1 MNLLNSKYIIVEI
14 IPTAATPKKGEIIQ
28 ISALKL
34 NGLTL
39 LDRFDYRLDDA
50 SLPIPEML
58 SWISYDKDLF
68 TYRNKSNVILKEFK
82 TWSEK
87 LPILILD
94 ETYTK
99 AYLEKLGN
107 ELIPILP
114 FLEEEYSTD
123 IIDKLATKYNLEPS
137 NYIVDLLYESLIQK
151 LSKLD

>member
-68 TYRNKSNVILKEFK
+68 TYRNKSSVILKEFK

-107 ELIPILP
+107 ELIPILS
-114 FLEEEYSTD
+114 FLEEEYSND

>member
-14 IPTAATPKKGEIIQ
+14 IPTAARPTKGEIIQ

-68 TYRNKSNVILKEFK
+68 TYRNKSSVILKEFK

>member
-82 TWSEK
+82 K
-87 LPILILD
+87 
-94 ETYTK
+94 
-99 AYLEKLGN
+99 
-107 ELIPILP
+107 
-114 FLEEEYSTD
+114 
-123 IIDKLATKYNLEPS
+123 
-137 NYIVDLLYESLIQK
+137 
-151 LSKLD
+151 

>member
-14 IPTAATPKKGEIIQ
+14 IPTAVTPKKGEIIQ

-34 NGLTL
+34 NALTL

-68 TYRNKSNVILKEFK
+68 TYRNKSSAILKEFK

-87 LPILILD
+87 LPILVLD

-107 ELIPILP
+107 ELIPILS

-123 IIDKLATKYNLEPS
+123 IIDKLAIKYNLEPS

>member
-14 IPTAATPKKGEIIQ
+14 IPTAVTPKKGEIIQ

-50 SLPIPEML
+50 SLPVPEML

-68 TYRNKSNVILKEFK
+68 TYHNKSNIILKEFK

-107 ELIPILP
+107 ELIPILS